1 MKIKPRGTEDDI
13 SGLGDA
19 LAFSDPIAEASSL
32 DYEYDPVSIAV
43 YAELEVPLFIPK
55 DMMRQDG
62 IKTFAIY
69 RHSMHSP

>member
-1 MKIKPRGTEDDI
+1 MKIKSRGTEDDI
-13 SGLGDA
+13 SGLSDA
-19 LAFSDPIAEASSL
+19 LAFPDSITKASSL
-32 DYEYDPVSIAV
+32 NNEDDPVSVAV